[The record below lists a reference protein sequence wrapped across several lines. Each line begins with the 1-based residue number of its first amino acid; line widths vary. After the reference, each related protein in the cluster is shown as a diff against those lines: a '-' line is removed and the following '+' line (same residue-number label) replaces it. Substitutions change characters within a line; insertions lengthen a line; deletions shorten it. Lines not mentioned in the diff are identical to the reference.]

1 MTGIGQ
7 TASVGGSALEELV
20 LTLDPGGS
28 TTGWGLWQLPADE
41 PIVRLDYGCIKGG
54 LDGFV
59 EWTIEHHRYIA
70 ETLVVCEKFVA
81 ERRAEDL
88 TPLQIEGALIAAQH
102 FAGAP
107 EIVWQLRSR
116 KRNIGLPKERT
127 ALLKAHGLW
136 ISNDQAREDPKVDW
150 KDARDVN
157 DAAIHA
163 LIYAKDWEHLPTLR
177 AYWGPA
183 A

>member
-1 MTGIGQ
+1 MWFRQ
-7 TASVGGSALEELV
+7 DARVGGTALDELL
-20 LTLDPGGS
+20 LTIDPGGS
-28 TTGWGLWQLPADE
+28 TTGWSLWQLPADE
-41 PIVRLDYGCIKGG
+41 PIVRLDYGCIKNG
-54 LDGFV
+54 LPGFI
-59 EWTIEHHRYIA
+59 EWTIDHHRYLA
-70 ETLVVCEKFVA
+70 ECVVACEKFIA

-88 TPLQIEGALIAAQH
+88 TPLQIEGALMAAQQ

-116 KRNIGLPKERT
+116 KRNIGDGPTRT
-127 ALLKAHGLW
+127 ALLKEHGLW
-136 ISNDQAREDPKVDW
+136 ISDDQARSDPKVDW

-183 A
+183 S